1 MNNYTINTY
10 EMKRDIVKYSKKIC
24 EGASKPQIKFTMDM
38 IYGIFKSKNIHLSAI
53 AEALEEDIKKAYTI
67 DRLSDNLASDLSDKI
82 NNNYINLAMDSL
94 GTNPIFIVDDSDV
107 TKPLGEKFEDL
118 GIVRDGSSK
127 TKNYEKG
134 YHHTEIIG
142 LTQNN
147 RQPISIYSKLHSS
160 KSKEYISANDETFK
174 ALDTVINIINDRN
187 IKGTF
192 VNDRGYDV
200 NEIFK
205 YYFKRNQ
212 NFIIRLKENRVV
224 YLNHKWYKI
233 TTIRDSR
240 KGKVKLNI
248 FFEGENKECYASVL
262 KVQITAQKKW
272 INLILVYGLGE
283 TPMMLA
289 SNIPLK
295 SKEDLIRTVRC
306 YIDRWKIEE
315 YFKFKKQEYNFEDF
329 RVRTLKSINNLNKM
343 LTYTIGLIALLSEK
357 INKRE
362 FVNRIIK
369 ESKSLRNKVYLWFYQ
384 LARGIYNILKLAKT
398 GIREWQSIRKTK
410 KYDGQL
416 SLL

>member
-24 EGASKPQIKFTMDM
+24 EGASKPQTKFIMDM
-38 IYGIFKSKNIHLSAI
+38 IYGIFKSKNIHLSSI
-53 AEALEEDIKKAYTI
+53 AEALDENIKKAYTI
-67 DRLSDNLASDLSDKI
+67 DRLSDNLASNLSDKI
-82 NNNYINLAMDSL
+82 DLNYINLAMDTL
-94 GTNPIFIVDDSDV
+94 GTQPIFIIDDSDV

-127 TKNYEKG
+127 NKTYEKG
-134 YHHTEIIG
+134 YLHTEIIG

-147 RQPISIYSKLHSS
+147 RQPISIYSQLHSS

-174 ALDTVINIINDRN
+174 ALDTVINILDDRN
-187 IKGTF
+187 IKGIF

-200 NEIFK
+200 NELFK
-205 YYFKRNQ
+205 YYFRRNQ
-212 NFIIRLKENRVV
+212 NFIIRLKENRLV

-295 SKEDLIRTVRC
+295 SKEDLIKTVRC

-329 RVRTLKSINNLNKM
+329 RVRTLKAINNLNKM

-362 FVNRIIK
+362 FVNKIIR

>member
-24 EGASKPQIKFTMDM
+24 EGTSKPQTKFTMDM

-160 KSKEYISANDETFK
+160 NSKDYISANDETFK
-174 ALDTVINIINDRN
+174 ALDTVINILNDRN
-187 IKGTF
+187 IKGIF

-205 YYFKRNQ
+205 YYIRRNQ

-295 SKEDLIRTVRC
+295 SKEDLIKTVRC

>member
-1 MNNYTINTY
+1 MDNYTINTY
-10 EMKRDIVKYSKKIC
+10 EMKRDIVKYSKNIC
-24 EGASKPQIKFTMDM
+24 EGASKPESKFTMDM
-38 IYGIFKSKNIHLSAI
+38 IYGIFKSKNIHLSSI
-53 AEALEEDIKKAYTI
+53 AEALGENIKKAYTI
-67 DRLSDNLASDLSDKI
+67 DRLSDNLSCDLDDCI
-82 NNNYINLAMDSL
+82 NINYTNLAIDAL
-94 GTNPIFIVDDSDV
+94 GTNPVFIIDDSDV

-118 GIVRDGSSK
+118 GIVRDGSRKNK
-127 TKNYEKG
+127 TYEKG
-134 YHHTEIIG
+134 YHHTEIVG
-142 LTQNN
+142 LTENN
-147 RQPISIYSKLHSS
+147 RQPISIYSQIHSS
-160 KSKEYISANDETFK
+160 KSKEYVSANDETFK
-174 ALDTVINIINDRN
+174 ALDTVIDILDER
-187 IKGTF
+187 GLTGVF
-192 VNDRGYDV
+192 VNDRGYDN

-205 YYFKRNQ
+205 YYFKRHQ
-212 NFIIRLKENRVV
+212 KFIIRLKENRVV

-262 KVQITAQKKW
+262 KVQITAQHKW

-283 TPMMLA
+283 TPMTLA

-295 SKEDLIRTVRC
+295 SKEDLIKTVRC

-329 RVRTLKSINNLNKM
+329 RVRSLKSINNLNKM

-362 FVNRIIK
+362 FINRIIK
-369 ESKSLRNKVYLWFYQ
+369 ESKSLRDKVYMWFYQ
-384 LARGIYNILKLAKT
+384 LARGIYNILKMAKT
-398 GIREWQSIRKTK
+398 GIREWQNIRKAK
-410 KYDGQL
+410 QYDGQL

>member
-24 EGASKPQIKFTMDM
+24 EGTSKSQTKFTMDM

-174 ALDTVINIINDRN
+174 ALDTVINILNDRN
-187 IKGTF
+187 IKGIF

-205 YYFKRNQ
+205 YYFRRNQ

-295 SKEDLIRTVRC
+295 NKEDLIKTVRC

>member
-1 MNNYTINTY
+1 MDNYTINTY
-10 EMKRDIVKYSKKIC
+10 EMKRDIIKYSKNIC
-24 EGASKPQIKFTMDM
+24 KNTSKPEAKFTMDM

-53 AEALEEDIKKAYTI
+53 AEALNENIKKAYTI
-67 DRLSDNLASDLSDKI
+67 DRLSTNLSYDLNDSI
-82 NNNYINLAMDSL
+82 NKNYTNLAMDSL
-94 GTNPIFIVDDSDV
+94 GNNPIFIIDDSDV

-127 TKNYEKG
+127 NKTYEKG

-147 RQPISIYSKLHSS
+147 RQPISVYSQIHSS
-160 KSKEYISANDETFK
+160 KSKEYISANNETFK
-174 ALDTVINIINDRN
+174 ALDSVIDILDKRN

-192 VNDRGYDV
+192 INDRGYDN
-200 NEIFK
+200 NEIFN
-205 YYFKRNQ
+205 YYLKKNQ

-224 YLNHKWYKI
+224 YLKHKWHKI

-248 FFEGENKECYASVL
+248 FFEGENKECYTSVL
-262 KVQITAQKKW
+262 KVQITAKKKW

-295 SKEDLIRTVRC
+295 NKEDLVKVVRC

-329 RVRTLKSINNLNKM
+329 RVRSLKSINNLNKM
-343 LTYTIGLIALLSEK
+343 LTFTIGLIALLSEK

-369 ESKSLRNKVYLWFYQ
+369 ESKSLRDKVYLWFYQ

-398 GIREWQSIRKTK
+398 GIKEWQSIRKTN

>member
-174 ALDTVINIINDRN
+174 ALDTVINILNDRN